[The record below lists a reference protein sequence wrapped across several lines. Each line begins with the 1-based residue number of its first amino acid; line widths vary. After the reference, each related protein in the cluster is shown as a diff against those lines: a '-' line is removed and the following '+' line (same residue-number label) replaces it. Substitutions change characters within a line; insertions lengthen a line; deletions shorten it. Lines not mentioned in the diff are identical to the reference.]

1 MTPEERVAAAERET
15 ADTQRAAV
23 RLAVKLIDGYKTP
36 PERKE
41 HLARLLIVLAGSAPN
56 PAEAQLARL
65 VAAALRR
72 GV

>member
-1 MTPEERVAAAERET
+1 MTPEDRIAAAEREI

-23 RLAVKLIDGYKTP
+23 KLAVKLIDGYKTTAEAK
-36 PERKE
+36 ERI
-41 HLARLLIVLAGSAPN
+41 ARLLIVLAGSAPT

-72 GV
+72 DA